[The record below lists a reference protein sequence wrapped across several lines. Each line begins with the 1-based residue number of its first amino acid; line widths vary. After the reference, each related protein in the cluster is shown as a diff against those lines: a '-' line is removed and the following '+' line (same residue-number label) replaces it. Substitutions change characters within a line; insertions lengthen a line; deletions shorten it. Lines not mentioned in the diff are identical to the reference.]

1 MSEEESSSSSSQWTR
16 SENENI
22 YIVNWIRCIVVVVCW
37 KETFKLRSFSSFFSS
52 IGLNYVVIRL
62 ISLNHRVAINRENFY
77 YYILKWRKLGLMY
90 HGERELC
97 LFFSAWL
104 TAKLK
109 FLYFSSQI
117 KSQQN
122 YTLELKHIRNMHIYM
137 CGKAKSRSGQAGR

>member
-1 MSEEESSSSSSQWTR
+1 MSEEESSSSSSQWAR

-22 YIVNWIRCIVVVVCW
+22 YIVNWIRFIVVVVCW
-37 KETFKLRSFSSFFSS
+37 KETFKLRSFSSFFVSS

-117 KSQQN
+117 KSQQKV
-122 YTLELKHIRNMHIYM
+122 YIFTTCIYM
-137 CGKAKSRSGQAGR
+137 CGKELKVDLDKLVDN